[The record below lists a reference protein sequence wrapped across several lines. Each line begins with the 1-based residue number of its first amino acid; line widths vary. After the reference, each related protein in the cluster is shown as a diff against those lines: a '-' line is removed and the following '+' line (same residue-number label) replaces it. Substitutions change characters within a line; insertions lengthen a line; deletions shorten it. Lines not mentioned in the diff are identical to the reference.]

1 MNLQENRGITLFDV
15 AAVFFIDPSPRVM
28 EIKAKICAWYLIKL
42 KSF

>member
-1 MNLQENRGITLFDV
+1 MNLQENRGITLFDI